1 MAVLVEGT
9 MHGREGHG
17 MREELVY
24 RLFVL
29 SAGRMVAEE
38 RLCHSTHGW
47 VRECAAHL
55 WGFLGWMARMA
66 GEARNVLFPRMQC
79 AGDLG
84 CLELKSRSHQRLSSL
99 RPVQLLYTPARA
111 MS

>member
-1 MAVLVEGT
+1 
-9 MHGREGHG
+9 
-17 MREELVY
+17 MREELVC

-29 SAGRMVAEE
+29 SAGRMAAEE

-55 WGFLGWMARMA
+55 WGFLGWMTRMA
-66 GEARNVLFPRMQC
+66 GEARNVLLPRMQC

-84 CLELKSRSHQRLSSL
+84 CLELKSRSHHQHDQRNYCTRLCITTANFLEVRL
-99 RPVQLLYTPARA
+99 R
-111 MS
+111 SN